1 MPSSGCGTVSMTKY
15 WSYVATPLFFGV
27 ISFGLFTLFTADDI
41 QLVGKNQVRSA
52 VSNINEN
59 DKGTS
64 DPTTLDILAAAAAA
78 EAAAA
83 RDGASTEVDTAT
95 PRSA

>member
-41 QLVGKNQVRSA
+41 QLVGKSQVRSA
-52 VSNINEN
+52 VSNIGGK
-59 DKGTS
+59 DKATV
-64 DPTTLDILAAAAAA
+64 LNRVA
-78 EAAAA
+78 
-83 RDGASTEVDTAT
+83 AT
-95 PRSA
+95 PEPGTPATQPDTPLTGTP

>member
-1 MPSSGCGTVSMTKY
+1 MPTSGCGTVGMTKY

-52 VSNINEN
+52 VSSISE
-59 DKGTS
+59 KGTA
-64 DPTTLDILAAAAAA
+64 TALNRVAAAAAPV
-78 EAAAA
+78 AAAA
-83 RDGASTEVDTAT
+83 T
-95 PRSA
+95 P

>member
-41 QLVGKNQVRSA
+41 QLVGKNQVRGA
-52 VSNINEN
+52 VSNITEKG
-59 DKGTS
+59 KGTA
-64 DPTTLDILAAAAAA
+64 LNRVAAAP
-78 EAAAA
+78 EP
-83 RDGASTEVDTAT
+83 GTPSTQPAT
-95 PRSA
+95 PVPRSP

>member
-1 MPSSGCGTVSMTKY
+1 MTKY

-64 DPTTLDILAAAAAA
+64 GKTPLAIAAT
-78 EAAAA
+78 A
-83 RDGASTEVDTAT
+83 RPEGDASTEAET
-95 PRSA
+95 PRSSVTTLAGTPPPR

>member
-52 VSNINEN
+52 VSNITEK
-59 DKGTS
+59 DKGTA
-64 DPTTLDILAAAAAA
+64 LNRVAAPR
-78 EAAAA
+78 EP
-83 RDGASTEVDTAT
+83 GTPSTQPAT
-95 PRSA
+95 PLTAP

>member
-52 VSNINEN
+52 VSNISGK
-59 DKGTS
+59 DKATALNRVAGT
-64 DPTTLDILAAAAAA
+64 PEPETPATQP
-78 EAAAA
+78 
-83 RDGASTEVDTAT
+83 AT
-95 PRSA
+95 PHTGR

>member
-64 DPTTLDILAAAAAA
+64 DPTTLDILAA

>member
-1 MPSSGCGTVSMTKY
+1 MPTSGCGTVGMTKY

-52 VSNINEN
+52 VSSISE
-59 DKGTS
+59 KGT
-64 DPTTLDILAAAAAA
+64 PTALNRVAAAAAPV
-78 EAAAA
+78 AAA
-83 RDGASTEVDTAT
+83 T
-95 PRSA
+95 P

>member
-52 VSNINEN
+52 VSNINEK
-59 DKGTS
+59 DKGTTG
-64 DPTTLDILAAAAAA
+64 PTTLERIAAPAD
-78 EAAAA
+78 
-83 RDGASTEVDTAT
+83 RDEASTVAES
-95 PRSA
+95 PQSSSP

>member
-1 MPSSGCGTVSMTKY
+1 MSSSGCGTVSMTKY

-52 VSNINEN
+52 VSNINEK
-59 DKGTS
+59 DKGAS
-64 DPTTLDILAAAAAA
+64 GTTPLAIAATPKP
-78 EAAAA
+78 EE
-83 RDGASTEVDTAT
+83 DDASTVAGT
-95 PRSA
+95 PSP

>member
-1 MPSSGCGTVSMTKY
+1 MPTSGCGTVGMTKY

-52 VSNINEN
+52 VSSISE
-59 DKGTS
+59 KGTA
-64 DPTTLDILAAAAAA
+64 TALNRVAAAAAP
-78 EAAAA
+78 AAAA
-83 RDGASTEVDTAT
+83 AT
-95 PRSA
+95 P

>member
-1 MPSSGCGTVSMTKY
+1 MPSCGCGTVSMTKY

-52 VSNINEN
+52 VSNIGGKDNATALNRVAAPPEP
-59 DKGTS
+59 GTPS
-64 DPTTLDILAAAAAA
+64 IQPP
-78 EAAAA
+78 
-83 RDGASTEVDTAT
+83 AT
-95 PRSA
+95 PAPRSP